1 MPMGELSRNSR
12 FKVSTSKTF
21 FTDTT
26 KCLPADINDFTVE
39 YSSHFFSEGDRKHGD
54 KCSVETIAVVVP
66 VNM

>member
-1 MPMGELSRNSR
+1 VSYLGIRGLKCRPPKR
-12 FKVSTSKTF
+12 FLLTPQSV
-21 FTDTT
+21 
-26 KCLPADINDFTVE
+26 LPADINDFTVE